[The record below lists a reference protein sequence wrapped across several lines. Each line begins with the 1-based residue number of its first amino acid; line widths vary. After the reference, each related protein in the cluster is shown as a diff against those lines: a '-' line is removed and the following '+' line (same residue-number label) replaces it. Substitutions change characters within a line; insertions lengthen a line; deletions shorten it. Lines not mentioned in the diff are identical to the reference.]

1 MYLDKDYWDNRYKN
15 SETGWNVGYPTTP
28 LVEYI
33 NQISNKEIKILI
45 PGSGNGYEAEYL
57 FKKNFSNIYVLDY
70 SVTALENFINRVPD
84 FPRNNIIEK
93 NFFDL
98 EGSYDLVLEQTFF
111 CAIDKNIRKDYVK
124 KMSDLLRLDGK
135 LVGVFFDNKFSNLNP
150 PFGSDLNEYLDLFC
164 DQFKILTFEECYN
177 SIENRKGSE
186 FFCIAKNRKL

>member
-33 NQISNKEIKILI
+33 NQISDKEIKILI

-93 NFFDL
+93 NFFDFHL
-98 EGSYDLVLEQTFF
+98 T
-111 CAIDKNIRKDYVK
+111 
-124 KMSDLLRLDGK
+124 
-135 LVGVFFDNKFSNLNP
+135 P
-150 PFGSDLNEYLDLFC
+150 EYF
-164 DQFKILTFEECYN
+164 ILTITCGVLSVLIIGITLEIF
-177 SIENRKGSE
+177 
-186 FFCIAKNRKL
+186 